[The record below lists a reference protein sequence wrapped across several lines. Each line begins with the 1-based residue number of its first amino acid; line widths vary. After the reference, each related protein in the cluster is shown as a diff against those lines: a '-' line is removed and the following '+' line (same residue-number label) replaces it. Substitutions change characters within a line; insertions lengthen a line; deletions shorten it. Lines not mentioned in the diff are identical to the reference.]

1 MLSWP
6 WLTMHT
12 NTYLTNKTMQ
22 VTITI
27 DATSER
33 QLTDSLM
40 KLATNIS
47 DTDTGSYELMD
58 GSYQIEEANVEIQP

>member
-1 MLSWP
+1 MNPTHTSR
-6 WLTMHT
+6 TM
-12 NTYLTNKTMQ
+12 K

-27 DATSER
+27 DATSEQ
-33 QLTDSLM
+33 QLADSLI

-58 GSYQIEEANVEIQP
+58 GSYQIEEANVETQP

>member
-1 MLSWP
+1 MLSWL
-6 WLTMHT
+6 WLTTHT
-12 NTYLTNKTMQ
+12 NTYLTNNTMT

-27 DATSER
+27 DAASEQ
-33 QLTDSLM
+33 QLTDSLI

>member
-1 MLSWP
+1 MLSCL
-6 WLTMHT
+6 WLTKRM
-12 NTYLTNKTMQ
+12 NTYLTNKTMT

-27 DATSER
+27 DATSEQ
-33 QLTDSLM
+33 QLTESLI

-47 DTDTGSYELMD
+47 DTDTGTYELMD

>member
-1 MLSWP
+1 M
-6 WLTMHT
+6 
-12 NTYLTNKTMQ
+12 K

-27 DATSER
+27 DATSEQ
-33 QLTDSLM
+33 QLADSLI

-58 GSYQIEEANVEIQP
+58 GSYQIEEANVETQP

>member
-1 MLSWP
+1 M
-6 WLTMHT
+6 T
-12 NTYLTNKTMQ
+12 

-27 DATSER
+27 DAASEQ
-33 QLTDSLM
+33 QLTDSLI

-47 DTDTGSYELMD
+47 DTDTGTYELMD